1 MNDRLTVTA
10 KTSFWVLLVTSTVL
24 MSAGAVA
31 GVTPW
36 QDTARSA
43 ELTDEAAKLIQAG
56 RLAEALDLLETAVE
70 ADENYWEAYYQRGRA
85 YGIQERFLE
94 ARDALVKAS
103 HLNPGHPSTHR
114 LAWEAAYKIGDYE
127 NAWDQAIRAS
137 LAGVDMNQR
146 FLEMFQQS
154 DPPEDFELR
163 IKAPKVYVGG
173 IDVSEVEARSQL
185 PFNRNPATGGI
196 GTISGRPA
204 YAEGMNRVN
213 ENAFDL
219 DRLRRGAREAV
230 FRSPYLGAVID
241 LELADYV
248 LGISVDTLSE
258 AQPVRMEGYLRVYD
272 TATGEAVYSR
282 QIFLRD
288 ISSEVYVFGELQRY
302 VNEVQQWVLEKD

>member
-1 MNDRLTVTA
+1 MNNHLAVAANTKILA
-10 KTSFWVLLVTSTVL
+10 LLVTSAL
-24 MSAGAVA
+24 ALAASAATSPA
-31 GVTPW
+31 

-56 RLAEALDLLETAVE
+56 QIAEALDLLETAIE
-70 ADENYWEAYYQRGRA
+70 ADEGYWEAYYQRGRA
-85 YGIQERFLE
+85 YGIQERYLE
-94 ARDALVKAS
+94 ARDALVRAS

-146 FLEMFQQS
+146 FLEMFQLS
-154 DPPEDFELR
+154 DPPDDFELR
-163 IKAPKVYVGG
+163 INAPKVFVAAVD
-173 IDVSEVEARSQL
+173 ISEIEARSQL

-204 YAEGMNRVN
+204 YAEGVNRVN

-219 DRLRRGAREAV
+219 ERLRRSLAEAV
-230 FRSPYLGAVID
+230 FRAPYLGAVVD

-248 LGISVDTLSE
+248 LGVSVDALSE
-258 AQPVRMEGYLRVYD
+258 AQPVRMEGYLRLYD
-272 TATGEAVYSR
+272 SASGDAVYYR

-302 VNEVQQWVLEKD
+302 VNEMQQQLMQRD